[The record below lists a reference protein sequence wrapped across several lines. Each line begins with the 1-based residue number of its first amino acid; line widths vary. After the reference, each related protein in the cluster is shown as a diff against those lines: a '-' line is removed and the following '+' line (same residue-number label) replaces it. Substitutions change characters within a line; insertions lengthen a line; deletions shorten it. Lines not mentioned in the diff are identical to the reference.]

1 MKRRL
6 ALENAAFAWEHA
18 ERLRTFLSAVEKT
31 VASDSAKTTESG
43 TSYVEW
49 LEWARWYVDQ
59 IDPLV
64 PADGV
69 TARITSIPDDRFP
82 AAGLRDAMDQIGRHA
97 QSIASD
103 LSSLENRMRYRH
115 GW

>member
-1 MKRRL
+1 VERVQREPT
-6 ALENAAFAWEHA
+6 AA
-18 ERLRTFLSAVEKT
+18 ERRKKA
-31 VASDSAKTTESG
+31 VASDSTKTTESG
-43 TSYVEW
+43 TSYAEW
-49 LEWARWYVDQ
+49 REWARWYVDQ

-69 TARITSIPDDRFP
+69 TARITSILEDRFP
-82 AAGLRDAMDQIGRHA
+82 AAGLRDAMDQIGRHV